1 MIWFKQGFLFA
12 LGAVAALTI
21 VTGAA
26 LAVVAVAV
34 GLFAQR
40 G

>member
-1 MIWFKQGFLFA
+1 MGTIRRGFLLA
-12 LGAVAALTI
+12 LGAMLATAV
-21 VTGAA
+21 VGVFV